1 VFDCAG
7 TIQGQPLAGALGPP
21 HNLRLVEP
29 PVSDIDSP
37 DQGLWLERAT
47 FAYNDLW
54 VLRETDLHV
63 PRGADLLV
71 TGHNG
76 VGKSTFLFLCA
87 GLLPATTGRVLLDG
101 RVPHVSTPSDLV
113 RGGVRRGVLFDSGG
127 LLSNLSALNNVT
139 LALRYHADVFGI
151 DEREIERRARD
162 ALTELRVAPTD
173 FHALPAHLSLGVRK
187 RVSLARALVLEPNF
201 VFFDDPDAGLDAP
214 TRALVYKLLE
224 RFRDDPKITMVVT
237 SNSRP
242 LIERMA
248 IPIVELAH
256 GHLRKKSGSQSPN
269 SRGPSY

>member
-1 VFDCAG
+1 ME
-7 TIQGQPLAGALGPP
+7 
-21 HNLRLVEP
+21 H
-29 PVSDIDSP
+29 PVSDLASP
-37 DQGLWLERAT
+37 AQGLLLERAA
-47 FAYNDLW
+47 FAYNDFW

-63 PRGADLLV
+63 PRGGGLLV

-87 GLLPATTGRVLLDG
+87 GLVPATTGRILLDG
-101 RVPHVSTPSDLV
+101 RAPHVSTPSDLV

-139 LALRYHADVFGI
+139 LALRYHADVFGL
-151 DEREIERRARD
+151 DEQEIARRARA
-162 ALTELRVAPTD
+162 ALTELRVAQTD

-201 VFFDDPDAGLDAP
+201 VFFDDPDGGLDAP
-214 TRALVYKLLE
+214 TRALVYQLLE
-224 RFRDDPKITMVVT
+224 RFRDDPKITMVLA

-248 IPIVELAH
+248 VPLVELSH
-256 GHLRKKSGSQSPN
+256 GYLLKKAGSQNPT

>member
-1 VFDCAG
+1 M
-7 TIQGQPLAGALGPP
+7 
-21 HNLRLVEP
+21 EP
-29 PVSDIDSP
+29 SVSDLVSP
-37 DQGLWLERAT
+37 AQGLLLERAA

-63 PRGADLLV
+63 QRGGGLLV

-87 GLLPATTGRVLLDG
+87 GLVPATTGRVLLDG
-101 RVPHVSTPSDLV
+101 RAPHVSTPSDLV

-139 LALRYHADVFGI
+139 LALRYHADVFGF
-151 DEREIERRARD
+151 EEQEIARRARA
-162 ALTELRVAPTD
+162 ALTELRVAQTD

-214 TRALVYKLLE
+214 TRSLVYQLLE
-224 RFRDDPKITMVVT
+224 RFRDDPKITMVLT

-242 LIERMA
+242 LIERMGV
-248 IPIVELAH
+248 PIVELSH
-256 GHLRKKSGSQSPN
+256 GYLLKKAGSQNPT

>member
-1 VFDCAG
+1 METQVPETDFDD
-7 TIQGQPLAGALGPP
+7 P
-21 HNLRLVEP
+21 N
-29 PVSDIDSP
+29 
-37 DQGLWLERAT
+37 QGLLLERAT
-47 FAYNDLW
+47 FAYGDLW

-87 GLLPATTGRVLLDG
+87 GLIPATTGRVLLDG
-101 RVPHVSTPSDLV
+101 KLPHVATPSDLV

-139 LALRYHADVFGI
+139 LALRYHADVLGI
-151 DEREIERRARD
+151 DEKEIDARAKA
-162 ALTELRVAPTD
+162 ALAELRVAQTD
-173 FHALPAHLSLGVRK
+173 IHALPAHLSLGVRK
-187 RVSLARALVLEPNF
+187 RVSLARALVMEPNF

-248 IPIVELAH
+248 IQIVELSH
-256 GHLRKKSGSQSPN
+256 GYLLKKTNSQGPT

>member
-1 VFDCAG
+1 MSS
-7 TIQGQPLAGALGPP
+7 
-21 HNLRLVEP
+21 
-29 PVSDIDSP
+29 VSERDSTS
-37 DQGLWLERAT
+37 QGLLLERAT

-63 PRGADLLV
+63 PPGAGLIV

-87 GLLPATTGRVLLDG
+87 GLLRATSGRVLLDG
-101 RVPHVSTPSDLV
+101 HSPLVSTPSDLV
-113 RGGVRRGVLFDSGG
+113 RAGVRRGVLFDSGG
-127 LLSNLSALNNVT
+127 LFSNMSALNNVT
-139 LALRYHADVFGI
+139 LALRYHADLLGL
-151 DEREIERRARD
+151 EEQEISRRARN
-162 ALTELRVAPTD
+162 ALSELRVAQTD

-214 TRALVYKLLE
+214 TRTLVYELIE
-224 RFRDDPKITMVVT
+224 RLRDDPKITLVLA

-242 LIERMA
+242 LIERICM
-248 IPIVELAH
+248 PTVELSH
-256 GHLRKKSGSQSPN
+256 GQLLNKSGSEGPN

>member
-1 VFDCAG
+1 M
-7 TIQGQPLAGALGPP
+7 
-21 HNLRLVEP
+21 EP
-29 PVSDIDSP
+29 AVSDLDSRA
-37 DQGLWLERAT
+37 QGLLLERAA
-47 FAYNDLW
+47 FAYNELW

-63 PRGADLLV
+63 PRGGGLLI

-101 RVPHVSTPSDLV
+101 QAPHVSTPSDLV

-139 LALRYHADVFGI
+139 LALRYHADVFALS
-151 DEREIERRARD
+151 EQEIVRRARA
-162 ALTELRVAPTD
+162 ALTELRVAQTD

-214 TRALVYKLLE
+214 TRTLVYELLE
-224 RFRDDPKITMVVT
+224 RFRDDPKITMVLA

-248 IPIVELAH
+248 VPIVELSH
-256 GHLRKKSGSQSPN
+256 GHLLNRAGSQAPTSL
-269 SRGPSY
+269 GPSY

>member
-1 VFDCAG
+1 LV
-7 TIQGQPLAGALGPP
+7 QP
-21 HNLRLVEP
+21 
-29 PVSDIDSP
+29 SDSDLDTSSR
-37 DQGLWLERAT
+37 GLLLERAA

-63 PRGADLLV
+63 PRGAGLLV

-87 GLLPATTGRVLLDG
+87 GLVPATTGRVLLDG
-101 RVPHVSTPSDLV
+101 QAPHVSTPSDLV
-113 RGGVRRGVLFDSGG
+113 RGGVRRGVVFDSGG

-139 LALRYHADVFGI
+139 LALRYHADVFGL
-151 DEREIERRARD
+151 DEQDIAQRARV
-162 ALTELRVAPTD
+162 ALSELRVAQSD

-214 TRALVYKLLE
+214 TRALVYRLLE
-224 RFRDDPKITMVVT
+224 RFRDDPKVTMVVA

-248 IPIVELAH
+248 VPIVELSQ
-256 GHLRKKSGSQSPN
+256 GRLLSKSGSQSQDMHDQN

>member
-1 VFDCAG
+1 MG
-7 TIQGQPLAGALGPP
+7 RNSRLLARAFFFS
-21 HNLRLVEP
+21 HTAAFVELK
-29 PVSDIDSP
+29 VSDSP
-37 DQGLWLERAT
+37 LLDQGLVLERAA

-54 VLRETDLHV
+54 VIRETDLHV

-87 GLLPATTGRVLLDG
+87 GLVPATTGRVLLDG
-101 RVPHVSTPSDLV
+101 RAPHASTPSDLV
-113 RGGVRRGVLFDSGG
+113 RNGVRRGVLFDSGG
-127 LLSNLSALNNVT
+127 LLSNLSAINNVT
-139 LALRYHADVFGI
+139 LALRYHADIFGI
-151 DEREIERRARD
+151 DEIEIERRARA
-162 ALTELRVAPTD
+162 ALSELRVAQAD

-187 RVSLARALVLEPNF
+187 RVSLARALVLDPNF

-248 IPIVELAH
+248 VQIVELSH
-256 GHLRKKSGSQSPN
+256 GHLLKKAGSQSPST

>member
-1 VFDCAG
+1 
-7 TIQGQPLAGALGPP
+7 
-21 HNLRLVEP
+21 LVEP
-29 PVSDIDSP
+29 SVPDLDSP
-37 DQGLWLERAT
+37 AQGLLLERAA
-47 FAYNDLW
+47 FAYNELW

-63 PRGADLLV
+63 PRGGGLLV

-87 GLLPATTGRVLLDG
+87 GLVPATTGRVLLDG
-101 RVPHVSTPSDLV
+101 HAPHVSTPSDLV

-139 LALRYHADVFGI
+139 LALRYHADVFGL
-151 DEREIERRARD
+151 EEQEIARRARA
-162 ALTELRVAPTD
+162 ALSELRVAQTD

-214 TRALVYKLLE
+214 TRALVYQLLE
-224 RFRDDPKITMVVT
+224 RFRDDPKITMLVA

-242 LIERMA
+242 LIERMSV
-248 IPIVELAH
+248 PIVELSH
-256 GHLRKKSGSQSPN
+256 GHLLKKAGSQGPT

>member
-1 VFDCAG
+1 M
-7 TIQGQPLAGALGPP
+7 
-21 HNLRLVEP
+21 EP
-29 PVSDIDSP
+29 SVPDLDSRA
-37 DQGLWLERAT
+37 QGLLLERAA

-54 VLRETDLHV
+54 VIRETDLHV
-63 PRGADLLV
+63 PRGGGLLV

-101 RVPHVSTPSDLV
+101 QAPHVSTPSDLV

-139 LALRYHADVFGI
+139 LALRYHADVFGL
-151 DEREIERRARD
+151 EEQEITRRARA
-162 ALTELRVAPTD
+162 ALSELRVAQTD

-214 TRALVYKLLE
+214 TRKLVYELLE
-224 RFRDDPKITMVVT
+224 RFRDDPKITMVLV
-237 SNSRP
+237 SNSRS
-242 LIERMA
+242 LIERMSV
-248 IPIVELAH
+248 PLVELAH
-256 GHLRKKSGSQSPN
+256 GYLLKKSGSQERT

>member
-1 VFDCAG
+1 
-7 TIQGQPLAGALGPP
+7 
-21 HNLRLVEP
+21 LVEP
-29 PVSDIDSP
+29 PISDLDSP
-37 DQGLWLERAT
+37 GQGLLLERAT

-87 GLLPATTGRVLLDG
+87 GLVPATTGRVLLDG
-101 RVPHVSTPSDLV
+101 RAPHVSTPSDLV

-127 LLSNLSALNNVT
+127 LLSNMSALNNVT
-139 LALRYHADVFGI
+139 LALRYHADVFGF
-151 DEREIERRARD
+151 DEKEIERRARE
-162 ALTELRVAPTD
+162 ALSELRVAQAD

-187 RVSLARALVLEPNF
+187 RVSLARALVLDPNF

-224 RFRDDPKITMVVT
+224 RFRDDPKITMVVA

-248 IPIVELAH
+248 VQIVELSH
-256 GHLRKKSGSQSPN
+256 GYLLKKAGSQSPN

>member
-1 VFDCAG
+1 MTARSG
-7 TIQGQPLAGALGPP
+7 GP
-21 HNLRLVEP
+21 NLRLVEP
-29 PVSDIDSP
+29 PASNGESL
-37 DQGLWLERAT
+37 DQGLVLERAT

-54 VLRETDLHV
+54 VLRETNLHV
-63 PRGADLLV
+63 PRGAALLV

-87 GLLPATTGRVLLDG
+87 GLVPATTGRVLLDG
-101 RVPHVSTPSDLV
+101 RAPHVSTPSELV
-113 RGGVRRGVLFDSGG
+113 RHGVRRGVLFDTGG

-139 LALRYHADVFGI
+139 LALRYHADIFGI
-151 DEREIERRARD
+151 DDQEIERRARE
-162 ALTELRVAPTD
+162 ALTELRVGQAD

-214 TRALVYKLLE
+214 TRALVYKLLA
-224 RFRDDPKITMVVT
+224 RFRDDPKTTMIVA

-242 LIERMA
+242 LIERMGV
-248 IPIVELAH
+248 PIVELSH
-256 GHLRKKSGSQSPN
+256 GYLLKKAGSQSPN

>member
-1 VFDCAG
+1 M
-7 TIQGQPLAGALGPP
+7 
-21 HNLRLVEP
+21 EP
-29 PVSDIDSP
+29 SVPDLDSRA
-37 DQGLWLERAT
+37 QGLLLERAA

-54 VLRETDLHV
+54 VIRETDLHV
-63 PRGADLLV
+63 ARGGGLLV

-87 GLLPATTGRVLLDG
+87 GLVPATTGSVLLDG
-101 RVPHVSTPSDLV
+101 RAPHVSTPSDLV
-113 RGGVRRGVLFDSGG
+113 RNGVRRGVLFDTGG

-139 LALRYHADVFGI
+139 LALRYHADVFAL
-151 DEREIERRARD
+151 DEQEIARRARA
-162 ALTELRVAPTD
+162 ALTELRVAQTD

-214 TRALVYKLLE
+214 TRTLVYQLLE
-224 RFRDDPKITMVVT
+224 RFRDDPKITMVVA
-237 SNSRP
+237 SNSRA

-248 IPIVELAH
+248 VPIVELSH
-256 GHLRKKSGSQSPN
+256 GYLLKKSGSQGPS

>member
-1 VFDCAG
+1 M
-7 TIQGQPLAGALGPP
+7 
-21 HNLRLVEP
+21 EP
-29 PVSDIDSP
+29 EAVASSPSDE
-37 DQGLWLERAT
+37 GLLLERAA

-87 GLLPATTGRVLLDG
+87 GLVPATTGRVLLDG
-101 RVPHVSTPSDLV
+101 RTPHVSTPSDLV
-113 RGGVRRGVLFDSGG
+113 RSGVRRGVLFDSGG

-139 LALRYHADVFGI
+139 LALRYHADVFGL
-151 DEREIERRARD
+151 DEKEIERRARD
-162 ALTELRVAPTD
+162 ALGELRVAQAD

-187 RVSLARALVLEPNF
+187 RVSLARALVLDPNF

-214 TRALVYKLLE
+214 TRALVYRLLE
-224 RFRDDPKITMVVT
+224 RFRDDPKITMLVA

-248 IPIVELAH
+248 MQIVELSH
-256 GHLRKKSGSQSPN
+256 GYLMKKTSSQSPN